1 MDRGDVMN
9 INTQVIDM
17 DNYVCEQVVANADD
31 SYTIFIN
38 ARLSHER
45 QLLAYAHA
53 LRHIQNG
60 DFEKNSADEIEEE
73 AHRHIG

>member
-1 MDRGDVMN
+1 MN

-17 DNYVCEQVVANADD
+17 DNYVCEQVIANADD

-45 QLLAYAHA
+45 QILAYAHA
-53 LRHIQNG
+53 LHHIQNG
-60 DFEKNSADEIEEE
+60 DFEKDNADEIEKE
-73 AHRHIG
+73 AHRHTGF